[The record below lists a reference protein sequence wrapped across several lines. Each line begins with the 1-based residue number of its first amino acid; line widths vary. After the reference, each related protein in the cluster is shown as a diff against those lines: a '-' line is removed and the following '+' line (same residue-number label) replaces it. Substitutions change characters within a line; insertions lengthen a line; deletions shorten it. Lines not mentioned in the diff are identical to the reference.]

1 MQKGAPLLNVL
12 TDTVLN
18 TNLSYPIKIDTPS
31 FLNYITVN
39 TTYFIP
45 LSGPLNIWD
54 AAEIEPETAD

>member
-12 TDTVLN
+12 TDTVLI

-31 FLNYITVN
+31 FLKFITVN
-39 TTYFIP
+39 TTYFMP